1 MNLSVII
8 VNYNVKHFL
17 EQCLISV
24 EKALEKIDSEII
36 VVDNN
41 SVDGSINL
49 IKDKFSHVNLIAN
62 EKNTGFAVANN
73 QAIKI
78 AKGKYVLLLNP
89 DTIVQEDT
97 FSKCLNF
104 MENKADAGA
113 LGVKMFDG
121 NGKFL
126 PESKR
131 GLPTPGVAFC
141 KIFGLSTL
149 FPKSKYFG
157 KYHLGFLS
165 KNKIHQVDIL
175 SGAFMFIRKQAI
187 EKVGLLDEAFFM
199 YGEDID
205 LSYRIIKGG
214 YKNYYFSETNII
226 HYKGEST
233 KKSSINYVFVFYKAM
248 IIFAEKH
255 FTKKN
260 IKTFSFLINIAIYF
274 RASIAV
280 LQRIIKRWSLSIL
293 DFLLFTGLIYGFSIF
308 YQDFSEV
315 IFPFE
320 KVKIIIPI
328 YALIW
333 TLSNRTFGIHQPPFK
348 IVNILKSNAAGL
360 IFLLACYAL
369 IPKSIQF
376 SRVVILGSSLIT
388 LFVSYLT
395 RYSFHIFKIGLFE
408 NQLNKNKTIAI
419 VGSHEEFNRIQNLM
433 ISNHNTIKKVY
444 RICPNKD
451 LISDIKFDGNI
462 DQLNEFISINKVDEV
477 IFCAKDISAQNIIYS
492 MAYVNTKKNINF
504 KILPEKSQ
512 FIIGSKSIYINENYY
527 TTELKS
533 INSPENIR
541 KKRSFDFY
549 SSLILIMIL
558 PVLIIFSKK
567 YPLIL
572 KELWNVFYGNK
583 TWIGYQN
590 TSQSKN
596 LPEIK
601 SSVFSL
607 VNKSDKNKPEIS
619 NKLNIIYAKD
629 YSLILDLNLLLQRIF
644 KS

>member
-17 EQCLISV
+17 EQCLVSV

-36 VVDNN
+36 IVDNN

-49 IKDKFSHVNLIAN
+49 IKEKFSFVKLIAN
-62 EKNTGFAVANN
+62 KTNTGFAVANN
-73 QAIKI
+73 QALKI
-78 AKGKYVLLLNP
+78 ARGKYVLLLNP

-97 FSKCLNF
+97 FSKCLEF
-104 MENKADAGA
+104 MENNQNAGA

-175 SGAFMFIRKQAI
+175 SGAFMLIRKQVI
-187 EKVGLLDEAFFM
+187 DKVGLLDEAFFM

-205 LSYRIIKGG
+205 FSYRIIKAG

-280 LQRIIKRWSLSIL
+280 LQRIIKRWSLSII

-315 IFPFE
+315 MFPFE
-320 KVKIIIPI
+320 KVKIIIPV

-333 TLSNRTFGIHQPPFK
+333 TISNRTFGIHQPPFK

-376 SRVVILGSSLIT
+376 SRAVILGSSLIT

-395 RYSFHIFKIGLFE
+395 RYSFHIFKIGLFQ
-408 NQLNKNKTIAI
+408 NQINKNKTIAI
-419 VGSHEEFNRIQNLM
+419 VGSKEEFDRIQNLM
-433 ISNHNTIKKVY
+433 LSNHNIIKKVY
-444 RICPNKD
+444 KICPNKN
-451 LISDIKFDGNI
+451 LSLEMKFDGNI
-462 DQLNEFISINKVDEV
+462 NQLNEIISVNKVDEV

-492 MAYVNTKKNINF
+492 MAYVNTKKNISF

-512 FIIGSKSIYINENYY
+512 IIIGSKSIYNDENYY
-527 TTELKS
+527 TTELKN
-533 INSPENIR
+533 INSSENIR
-541 KKRSFDFY
+541 KKRSFDIY
-549 SSLILIMIL
+549 TCLILLFTFPFIIVFSRKY
-558 PVLIIFSKK
+558 PIIF
-567 YPLIL
+567 
-572 KELWNVFYGNK
+572 KELWHVIYGSK

-590 TSQSKN
+590 TLQSTN
-596 LPEIK
+596 LPKIK
-601 SSVFSL
+601 PCVFSV
-607 VNKSDKNKPEIS
+607 VNKADQNKPEIS
-619 NKLNIIYAKD
+619 NKVNIIYAKD
-629 YSLILDLNLLLQRIF
+629 YSLILDLNLILRRIF

>member
-1 MNLSVII
+1 
-8 VNYNVKHFL
+8 
-17 EQCLISV
+17 
-24 EKALEKIDSEII
+24 
-36 VVDNN
+36 
-41 SVDGSINL
+41 
-49 IKDKFSHVNLIAN
+49 
-62 EKNTGFAVANN
+62 
-73 QAIKI
+73 
-78 AKGKYVLLLNP
+78 
-89 DTIVQEDT
+89 
-97 FSKCLNF
+97 
-104 MENKADAGA
+104 
-113 LGVKMFDG
+113 
-121 NGKFL
+121 
-126 PESKR
+126 
-131 GLPTPGVAFC
+131 
-141 KIFGLSTL
+141 
-149 FPKSKYFG
+149 
-157 KYHLGFLS
+157 
-165 KNKIHQVDIL
+165 
-175 SGAFMFIRKQAI
+175 
-187 EKVGLLDEAFFM
+187 
-199 YGEDID
+199 
-205 LSYRIIKGG
+205 
-214 YKNYYFSETNII
+214 
-226 HYKGEST
+226 
-233 KKSSINYVFVFYKAM
+233 M

-260 IKTFSFLINIAIYF
+260 IKTFSLLINIAIYF

-333 TLSNRTFGIHQPPFK
+333 TISNRTFGIHQPPFK

-376 SRVVILGSSLIT
+376 SRAVILGSSLIT

-419 VGSHEEFNRIQNLM
+419 VGSDLEFNRIQNLM
-433 ISNHNTIKKVY
+433 ISNQNSIKKVY
-444 RICPNKD
+444 KICPNKD
-451 LISDIKFDGNI
+451 LSSDMKFDGNI

-512 FIIGSKSIYINENYY
+512 FIIGSKSIYTNENYY

-558 PVLIIFSKK
+558 PVIIIFSKK